1 MAALTVRPQTIVY
14 RLKQAAR
21 TLRADLP
28 EGGEEL
34 LAQLLTPS
42 QEAAF
47 RALPKVDQAHSIRVA
62 QALARDDSPSR
73 DLLIA
78 GLLHDMAKVQPAGR
92 VRFHHRVARVVL
104 AKFAPGLLGKLA
116 ALPAPHWLLGLALA
130 VHHPILG
137 ARQARELGCSPRTC
151 WLIAHHADRQPTEDL
166 ELRQLM
172 QADYLAE

>member
-1 MAALTVRPQTIVY
+1 MAALTLRPQTIVY

-28 EGGEEL
+28 DGGDEL

-47 RALPKVDQAHSIRVA
+47 RALPRVDQAHSIRVA
-62 QALARDDSPSR
+62 QALMRAGAPSR

-92 VRFHHRVARVVL
+92 VRFHDRVARVIL
-104 AKFAPGLLGKLA
+104 AKFAPGLLSRLA
-116 ALPAPHWLLGLALA
+116 ALPAPHWRLGIALA
-130 VHHPILG
+130 VHHPLLG
-137 ARQARELGCSPRTC
+137 AKQARELGCSPRTC
-151 WLIAHHADRQPTEDL
+151 WLIAHHADRQPTEDP